1 VDQDAR
7 PSRFRDNFLRKREAS
22 FRIAP
27 GYSIALRWS
36 NSFDL
41 VSEVSLF
48 LQEQTILIGEEKL
61 QIAELWPING
71 WIIDLCQNAAS
82 DREPDSPPN

>member
-1 VDQDAR
+1 M
-7 PSRFRDNFLRKREAS
+7 
-22 FRIAP
+22 
-27 GYSIALRWS
+27 
-36 NSFDL
+36 